1 MRVITGTARG
11 KRLKTLQ
18 GTDVRPTSDKTKE
31 ALFSIIQFDLE
42 GTHVLDLFSGSG
54 QLGIEAISRGA
65 VHCVFVDLDKDSV
78 KIIKEN
84 LKYTGFGAK
93 SSIINTDALS
103 YLSMCDNKFDIVFLD
118 PPYNSSL
125 AVSALKLID
134 RVLNKG
140 AIVVCET
147 SNDVVLPETVGGNAV
162 KRYKYGKTILSVY
175 R

>member
-18 GTDVRPTSDKTKE
+18 GTDVRPTTDKTKE

-42 GTHVLDLFSGSG
+42 GTRVLDLFSGSG

-65 VHCVFVDLDKDSV
+65 FHCVFVDIDKEAI
-78 KIIKEN
+78 KIINEN
-84 LKYTGFGAK
+84 LNNTAFCLQ
-93 SSIINTDALS
+93 STVINTDALS
-103 YLSMCDNKFDIVFLD
+103 YLSNCEYKFDIVFID

-125 AVSALKLID
+125 AASSLKLID

-147 SNDVVLPETVGGNAV
+147 SNNAVLPDTIGENAV